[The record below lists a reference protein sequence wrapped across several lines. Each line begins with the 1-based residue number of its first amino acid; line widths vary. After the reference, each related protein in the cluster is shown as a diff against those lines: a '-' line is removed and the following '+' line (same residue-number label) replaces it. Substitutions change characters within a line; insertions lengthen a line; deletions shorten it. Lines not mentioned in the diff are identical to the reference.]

1 MVSRSHWQGDY
12 FLEKGSSTGEDSATN
27 QGERQ
32 EGEGRGGGKGLSQGQ
47 SRGRLRRCF
56 QKRELMLMHT
66 EGRARGTHYLPV

>member
-32 EGEGRGGGKGLSQGQ
+32 EGAEPRADW
-47 SRGRLRRCF
+47 GRLERCF
-56 QKRELMLMHT
+56 QKRELMCT
-66 EGRARGTHYLPV
+66 EGRARGTH